1 MKGATN
7 IHARSLSALPIHFW
21 GEVYETG
28 LDRVVYR

>member
-7 IHARSLSALPIHFW
+7 IHARMLLGLPIHFR
-21 GEVYETG
+21 GDVYETG